1 MVQFIKGKWTDPRT
15 MSADG
20 WEIHGCP
27 VNGPSVAAEGRRV
40 AVAWFTAPKETPR
53 VKIVFS
59 NDAGATFG
67 QPIQVDDAT
76 PAGRVDV
83 VMLPD
88 GSALVSWLDR
98 AAKGGEIKVRRVK
111 PDGSRSE
118 SLMLAESNA
127 LRATGVP
134 QMGRAGN

>member
-1 MVQFIKGKWTDPRT
+1 
-15 MSADG
+15 
-20 WEIHGCP
+20 
-27 VNGPSVAAEGRRV
+27 
-40 AVAWFTAPKETPR
+40 
-53 VKIVFS
+53 
-59 NDAGATFG
+59 
-67 QPIQVDDAT
+67 
-76 PAGRVDV
+76 GRVDV

-134 QMGRAGN
+134 QMGRAGNEILIAWTQPGSPSKVQVAVVKIAGQK